1 MRFYSLT
8 VAALLVAV
16 AFLSAPLI
24 GVASDSSDAVATV
37 RSAIIAFNHGDL
49 KGFAALCASPASIID
64 DFPPH
69 NWSGANACN
78 DWAIALAAS
87 NKSNDITNETVVLGT
102 PWHAAV
108 TGNRAYVVVPATLHY
123 NMKGK
128 PVKESGSVFTV
139 VLTRTDKGWLMS
151 AWSWAQH

>member
-1 MRFYSLT
+1 MKFYSLT
-8 VAALLVAV
+8 VAALVVAV
-16 AFLSAPLI
+16 AFLSTPLI
-24 GVASDSSDAVATV
+24 SVASDSSDAVATV
-37 RSAIIAFNHGDL
+37 RNAIVAFNHGDL
-49 KGFAALCASPASIID
+49 KGFAALCGSPASIID

-69 NWSGANACN
+69 TWSGANACN
-78 DWAIALAAS
+78 DWAIALAAA
-87 NKSNDITNETVVLGT
+87 NKSSDISNETVVLGT
-102 PWHAAV
+102 PWHTTV
-108 TGNRAYVVVPATLHY
+108 TGNRAYVVIPATLHY